1 MGSGFFVNNEGFFVT
16 NAHVINLDCR
26 AYKAKFDGVFH
37 KIDILTNDV
46 NNDLA
51 IGRLSHNNTQTDY
64 LHLSEGAELGEDII
78 VAGFPLSSFLRND
91 SIKITRGIVSSLS
104 GLENNFSELQIDAA
118 LQPGNSGGP
127 IVNMKG
133 EVVGVSTYV
142 LNPTKDINPQNVNF
156 GKKVELVNSLLKS
169 NQIKNY
175 RAKKNKEKSSK
186 QVASILKNST
196 INLFCENTESQWKEL
211 AKMKKLN
218 EAIVDVLDF
227 IK

>member
-1 MGSGFFVNNEGFFVT
+1 M
-16 NAHVINLDCR
+16 
-26 AYKAKFDGVFH
+26 
-37 KIDILTNDV
+37 
-46 NNDLA
+46 
-51 IGRLSHNNTQTDY
+51 
-64 LHLSEGAELGEDII
+64 
-78 VAGFPLSSFLRND
+78 RND

-169 NQIKNY
+169 NQIKITEQ
-175 RAKKNKEKSSK
+175 KEQRKSSK